1 MADLVYSQDNKE
13 SDIMTLTPLGGG
25 QEVGRSCLLL
35 KYKGRS
41 ILLDCGIHPGREG
54 MDACPF
60 FDTMN
65 PESIDLILITHFH
78 LDHCASLPYFTEK
91 TNFKGRIFMTHATKA
106 VMRLLVADYI
116 RLLNANRTMDA
127 LYNEADLQ
135 SCVEKIEVIDYHQS
149 IEHMGIRFCG
159 YAAGHVLGAAMFTID
174 IDGVVVLYTGDYSME
189 SDRHL
194 PPAEVFTL
202 HYILYYYIKFQLS
215 ISSKI
220 DSERKTRFIDC

>member
-202 HYILYYYIKFQLS
+202 HYI
-215 ISSKI
+215 
-220 DSERKTRFIDC
+220 